1 MRNRL
6 AIEAR
11 PISTVGLQ
19 AAARSRAFALI
30 AAVILMVA
38 AMSWLATAAGARGMG
53 GGSHGSHSFAGARSF
68 GGAHS
73 GARFG
78 RHFFVDD
85 RFARFNR
92 FSRFSDRRFRNRF
105 DGEFNN
111 GFFPFGF
118 GSDFGFPIG
127 FGGDFGFPIGFGGD
141 FGFPFGSWGDFGWPS
156 PSTQLIQPAVTGD
169 PPAAAPRPQRYEPPT
184 VETTSSGVTIVRGP
198 GSRHF

>member
-53 GGSHGSHSFAGARSF
+53 GGSHGGSHGSHSFAGARSF

-92 FSRFSDRRFRNRF
+92 FSRFSDRGFRNRF
-105 DGEFNN
+105 DGGFNN
-111 GFFPFGF
+111 GFFPF
-118 GSDFGFPIG
+118 DFS
-127 FGGDFGFPIGFGGD
+127 GD
-141 FGFPFGSWGDFGWPS
+141 FGFPFGSWGDFGWPF
-156 PSTQLIQPAVTGD
+156 PSSQLIQPAVTDD
-169 PPAAAPRPQRYEPPT
+169 PPAAPPVAPRPQRYEPPT
-184 VETTSSGVTIVRGP
+184 VETTPSGVTIVRGP